1 VVHENDFSAVWPAPG
16 SRQSEKTTMI
26 RAMALATML
35 GALVASVAV
44 YTTSRPGW
52 RNGIAPLLDG
62 LDRRAERAITLE
74 DWPICTT
81 MASVASDADWAQL
94 EPDFKAGKKALGAE
108 DWNGAIVAF
117 ELAALRDPLNADI
130 QNYIGY
136 AYRRLRQMGPA
147 IGHYQQALLM
157 NPRHRGAHEHLGEAY
172 LVLGESAKAEQLLAA
187 LENLCLIPCE
197 EYNDLKRAITAYR
210 RLATR

>member
-1 VVHENDFSAVWPAPG
+1 
-16 SRQSEKTTMI
+16 MI
-26 RAMALATML
+26 RAIALAIMFGVL
-35 GALVASVAV
+35 SASAAV
-44 YTTSRPGW
+44 YTMSPPGW
-52 RNGIAPLLDG
+52 RNVITPLFGG
-62 LDRRAERAITLE
+62 LDRGAETAIVPE
-74 DWPICTT
+74 SWPICTT

-94 EPDFKAGKKALGAE
+94 DPDFKAGKKALGAE
-108 DWNGAIVAF
+108 DWNGAIAAF

-136 AYRRLRQMGPA
+136 AYRRLRQLGPA
-147 IGHYQQALLM
+147 IDRYQQALML
-157 NPRHRGAHEHLGEAY
+157 NPRHRSAHEHLGEAY

-197 EYNDLKRAITAYR
+197 EYDDLKRAFAAYK

>member
-1 VVHENDFSAVWPAPG
+1 
-16 SRQSEKTTMI
+16 MI
-26 RAMALATML
+26 RAIALATVL
-35 GALVASVAV
+35 GALVASVAAYMISPPV
-44 YTTSRPGW
+44 ITQLSGGLERGAKTV
-52 RNGIAPLLDG
+52 IA
-62 LDRRAERAITLE
+62 LE

-81 MASVASDADWAQL
+81 MAAVTSDADWAQL
-94 EPDFKAGKKALGAE
+94 EPDFKTGKKALGAE
-108 DWNGAIVAF
+108 DWNAAIVAF

-147 IGHYQQALLM
+147 IGHYQQSLM
-157 NPRHRGAHEHLGEAY
+157 LNPRHRGAHEHLGEAY

-210 RLATR
+210 RLAAR

>member
-1 VVHENDFSAVWPAPG
+1 
-16 SRQSEKTTMI
+16 MI
-26 RAMALATML
+26 RAIALATML

-44 YTTSRPGW
+44 YTISSPRW
-52 RNGIAPLLDG
+52 RNVTAPLFG
-62 LDRRAERAITLE
+62 RLDRGAEMAITAE

-147 IGHYQQALLM
+147 IGHYQQALML